1 MKVSDSD
8 FLLINLHNA
17 NNESEQLNTPSTLD
31 NLLDDIT
38 DLHYKNVIRGG
49 DFSIFFN
56 LTYEARGGNQKMK
69 KESVAK
75 FILIKESLGFCDIWR
90 VRNSKE
96 KRCTFRQQH
105 LSLVSFKESKIIFW
119 FQIIFKNLLT
129 KQTF

>member
-17 NNESEQLNTPSTLD
+17 NNKSEQLNPPSTLG

-75 FILIKESLGFCDIWR
+75 FILIKESQGFCDIW
-90 VRNSKE
+90 
-96 KRCTFRQQH
+96 
-105 LSLVSFKESKIIFW
+105 
-119 FQIIFKNLLT
+119 
-129 KQTF
+129 